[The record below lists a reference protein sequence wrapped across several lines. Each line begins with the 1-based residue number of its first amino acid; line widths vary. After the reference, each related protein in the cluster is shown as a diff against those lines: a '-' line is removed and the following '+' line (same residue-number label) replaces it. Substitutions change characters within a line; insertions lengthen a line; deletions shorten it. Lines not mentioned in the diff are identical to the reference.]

1 MRKMDILHIW
11 ATDVIFLY
19 KIVHAFKKPAVLFEG
34 FNLDVGHSLCL
45 SQWAGDYVRDPPLPP
60 HGHIWDVVLV

>member
-1 MRKMDILHIW
+1 MDILHIW

-45 SQWAGDYVRDPPLPP
+45 SQWAGDYVRDCLS
-60 HGHIWDVVLV
+60 GMNRWSWVMLL